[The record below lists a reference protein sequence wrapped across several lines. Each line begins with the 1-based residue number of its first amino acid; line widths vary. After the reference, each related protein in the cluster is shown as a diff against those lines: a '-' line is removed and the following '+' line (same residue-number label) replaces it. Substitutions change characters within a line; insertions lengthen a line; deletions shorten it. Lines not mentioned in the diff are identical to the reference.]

1 MICHSWFG
9 LSLVLQF
16 MKIDYP
22 WLILPAH
29 LWTHAMVYD
38 DDDDDSWTVHNK
50 PMHSICTDVL
60 PSLTTCYKK
69 LQRVLCRILEEKNQL
84 SANAASI
91 KKPWWQIRVCFF
103 SFLAHS
109 CGRSSWL
116 TETEC
121 ELRNRKRERGVRV
134 FEGELTSSWFL
145 CWGREGLIVPRRKHG
160 ELCQVF
166 FFFSHLGVS
175 AWYLLPLPTAHFDLT
190 AINIWCSNCT
200 LKHESPTG
208 PVVQCG
214 TESFYSIPK
223 MCFLPIICKYS
234 ACIFVKNA
242 QSGATEQPKPLTLD
256 TSWMNEVTWVQ
267 SALF

>member
-1 MICHSWFG
+1 MFSSMICHSWFG

-29 LWTHAMVYD
+29 LWTHAMVY
-38 DDDDDSWTVHNK
+38 DDDDSWTVHNK

-134 FEGELTSSWFL
+134 VEGELTSSWFL

-160 ELCQVF
+160 ELCQVVF
-166 FFFSHLGVS
+166 FFTSGSECLIPPPPSHR
-175 AWYLLPLPTAHFDLT
+175 PLRPHGYKHLV
-190 AINIWCSNCT
+190 
-200 LKHESPTG
+200 LKLHIETRVPNWASRPMRDWKFL
-208 PVVQCG
+208 QH
-214 TESFYSIPK
+214 PK
-223 MCFLPIICKYS
+223 D
-234 ACIFVKNA
+234 V
-242 QSGATEQPKPLTLD
+242 
-256 TSWMNEVTWVQ
+256 
-267 SALF
+267 LFANNMQVFCLYFC